1 MTELRDAAG
10 RTLAD
15 LLLDESGGVRWVIV
29 REAFAPAAAVAAAL
43 LAAYAGHRAVT
54 SDEVL
59 DQFLVDAGGVVRRRA
74 HDYLYDLAGVPASWA
89 AAVVPGVRLA
99 PGLDP
104 VALAPV
110 KDAANPPGHPD
121 HQPGLDHERDLR
133 ELLSGQVIGANVPDA
148 TWQAADDAGPCGG
161 IVVSDRR
168 SPEHGLITW
177 VLDVFVHPRL
187 QGRGVGG
194 ALLRRSLAGATRAGY
209 RATGLVVSDGNPARA
224 VYEALGFRHTRSGSS
239 IDLPG

>member
-1 MTELRDAAG
+1 MTDLRDASG
-10 RTLAD
+10 RTLAE
-15 LLLDESGGVRWVIV
+15 LLLDEAGGERWVV
-29 REAFAPAAAVAAAL
+29 VQETFAPAGAVAAAL
-43 LAAYAGHRAVT
+43 LAAYGGHRAVT
-54 SDEVL
+54 SDEAL
-59 DQFLVDAGGVVRRRA
+59 DQLLVDAGGVVRRRA

-89 AAVVPGVRLA
+89 SADVPGVAFA

-104 VALAPV
+104 VAQAPV

-121 HQPGLDHERDLR
+121 HQAGLDHEQDLR
-133 ELLSGQVIGANVPDA
+133 ELLSGEVIGANVPDA

-161 IVVSDRR
+161 IVVSERR

-177 VLDVFVHPRL
+177 VLDVFVHPRV
-187 QGRGVGG
+187 QGRGIGG
-194 ALLRRSLAGATRAGY
+194 ALMRRSLAGAARAGY

-224 VYEALGFRHTRSGSS
+224 VYEALGFRLTRSGSS